1 MHRPTLSFAPPTIAS
16 STSPGRLRANNIEAI
31 VVDPGVEARHPILE
45 LIREGAEVACA
56 VSKRLE
62 DIGSFAELRASGA
75 PRCAPTAPL
84 RRAGNG
90 EKVSTTVVPAAERDG
105 TAW

>member
-45 LIREGAEVACA
+45 LIREGAEVHAPCRRD
-56 VSKRLE
+56 SRT
-62 DIGSFAELRASGA
+62 SGRS
-75 PRCAPTAPL
+75 P
-84 RRAGNG
+84 
-90 EKVSTTVVPAAERDG
+90 S
-105 TAW
+105 